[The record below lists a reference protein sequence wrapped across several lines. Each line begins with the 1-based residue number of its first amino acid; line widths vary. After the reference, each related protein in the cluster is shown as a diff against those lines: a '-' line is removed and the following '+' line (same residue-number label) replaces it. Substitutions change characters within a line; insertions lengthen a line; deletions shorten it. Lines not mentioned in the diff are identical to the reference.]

1 MDSLDETLDTFLH
14 THRAQPLVVFGCQVQ
29 IIKTFAL
36 VFFVYPRDFETVPN
50 FRRHPN
56 AGTRIRR
63 AGREREGENYE
74 CTELPLPEVSWKSIQ
89 WLFNDYSMVSPDL

>member
-1 MDSLDETLDTFLH
+1 MGSLDETLDPFLQ

-63 AGREREGENYE
+63 AGREREKEKTMSVLNCHCLKY
-74 CTELPLPEVSWKSIQ
+74 PEKVSP
-89 WLFNDYSMVSPDL
+89 DYSMIIQ